1 MTLTLTVN
9 GDDTSSALHISMSL
23 INMYVIIYT
32 LYLCA
37 ISQVRSATSDVQYS
51 VIVSLLVMCVSYSN
65 LEPVPRQSCVTV
77 LFLHSGS

>member
-32 LYLCA
+32 LTYVL
-37 ISQVRSATSDVQYS
+37 SARFVQLRLMYS
-51 VIVSLLVMCVSYSN
+51 AQVIVSLLVMCVC
-65 LEPVPRQSCVTV
+65 LTV
-77 LFLHSGS
+77 I